1 MSVLLIIATAWTAL
15 LDSAQAQNTTTSNTT
30 TNDRVAW
37 VPPPKGRGTINIVWS
52 CVSVLLVCTYKC
64 VHLNISSFEE
74 NRAGW
79 HKRYGIPYWPEW
91 PLLRKQLRKLKW
103 MTIILIA
110 PELGVAIASKQY
122 FKARNDLQNIDGV
135 PGDVM
140 ELTHAFYANMG
151 GFAIAIRQSSE
162 ANRTSGPSEAPLT
175 HDVNQQ
181 SIKGHQVT
189 FNDNGTTGKGLD
201 LEKPSPSPESPI
213 NEEPPDLRSISLY
226 EYGQSSYSPKF
237 KDWQSHVSL
246 GTTSKLLK
254 AHGSRPVI

>member
-1 MSVLLIIATAWTAL
+1 MSVLLIIAIAWTAL

-74 NRAGW
+74 NRARW
-79 HKRYGIPYWPEW
+79 HKCYGIPYWPEW

-110 PELGVAIASKQY
+110 PELGVAIASRQY
-122 FKARNDLQNIDGV
+122 FKACNDIQNIDGV
-135 PGDVM
+135 ARDVM
-140 ELTHAFYANMG
+140 ELTHAFYADMG
-151 GFAIAIRQSSE
+151 GFAIAIRQPSE

-175 HDVNQQ
+175 QDVR
-181 SIKGHQVT
+181 HQVA
-189 FNDNGTTGKGLD
+189 FDDNGTTGKGLD
-201 LEKPSPSPESPI
+201 LEKPSPSPGSPI
-213 NEEPPDLRSISLY
+213 NEEPPDLRSISLK
-226 EYGQSSYSPKF
+226 EYGQSSYFPNF
-237 KDWQSHVSL
+237 KDWRSHVSL
-246 GTTSKLLK
+246 ETS
-254 AHGSRPVI
+254 

>member
-37 VPPPKGRGTINIVWS
+37 APPPKGRGTINIVWS

-79 HKRYGIPYWPEW
+79 HKCYGIPYWPEW

-103 MTIILIA
+103 MAIILIA
-110 PELGVAIASKQY
+110 PELGVAIASRQY
-122 FKARNDLQNIDGV
+122 FKACNDLQNAGGV
-135 PGDVM
+135 VRDVM
-140 ELTHAFYANMG
+140 GLTHAFYANMG

-162 ANRTSGPSEAPLT
+162 ANRTSVLSEAPLNLRRS
-175 HDVNQQ
+175 HDVSQQ
-181 SIKGHQVT
+181 PIKGHQVA

-201 LEKPSPSPESPI
+201 LENPAPSPESPI
-213 NEEPPDLRSISLY
+213 NEEPPDLRSICLH
-226 EYGQSSYSPKF
+226 EYGQSSYFPNF
-237 KDWQSHVSL
+237 KDRQSHVSL
-246 GTTSKLLK
+246 ETT
-254 AHGSRPVI
+254 